1 MGNSEERLTD
11 EGRDRRFA
19 TGVAA
24 VFALVA
30 LLAALDLASDSWART
45 TLVHVALEGFLF
57 LGGLAGLGWGVSR
70 LAYLRRRE
78 RELAEETATLSAHLE
93 ASRREAEAFREEA
106 AQWIDGLASAIDR
119 QLDRW
124 GLTPAEKDVALLL
137 LKGLSHKEIAEV
149 RHVGE
154 ATVRQQS
161 RAIYKKAGLGGR
173 HDLAAFFL
181 EDLLVVSPEQR
192 ADASRG
198 PRDP

>member
-1 MGNSEERLTD
+1 MDNSEAHRTD

-19 TGVAA
+19 AGAVA

-30 LLAALDLASDSWART
+30 SLAALDLASDSWART
-45 TLVHVALEGFLF
+45 TLAHIALEGLVV

-78 RELAEETATLSAHLE
+78 RELAEETAVLAARLDE
-93 ASRREAEAFREEA
+93 SRREAEAFRRDA
-106 AQWIDGLASAIDR
+106 AEWIGGLAAAIDR
-119 QLDRW
+119 QLERW
-124 GLTPAEKDVALLL
+124 GLTPAEKEIALLL

-149 RHVGE
+149 RNVGE

-181 EDLLVVSPEQR
+181 EDLLVVSPAPR

>member
-1 MGNSEERLTD
+1 MDNSEAHRTD

-19 TGVAA
+19 AGAVA

-30 LLAALDLASDSWART
+30 SLAALDLASDSWART
-45 TLVHVALEGFLF
+45 TFAHLALEGLVV

-78 RELAEETATLSAHLE
+78 RELAEETAVLAARLDE
-93 ASRREAEAFREEA
+93 SRREAEAFRKEA
-106 AQWIDGLASAIDR
+106 AEWIGGLAAAIDR
-119 QLDRW
+119 QLERW
-124 GLTPAEKDVALLL
+124 GLTPAEKEIALLL

-149 RHVGE
+149 RNVGE

-161 RAIYKKAGLGGR
+161 RAIYKKSGLGGR

-181 EDLLVVSPEQR
+181 EDLLVVSPAAR